1 MQMQGG
7 SDDTSPLNCIKE
19 SPVTVLLVN
28 ALKVHALCS
37 KLNTGLFSF
46 LARGSQSTN
55 CNKRRYN
62 QAIAML

>member
-7 SDDTSPLNCIKE
+7 SDDTPLNCIKE
-19 SPVTVLLVN
+19 TPVTVLLVN
-28 ALKVHALCS
+28 ALKVQTLCS

-46 LARGSQSTN
+46 LARGSQGTN